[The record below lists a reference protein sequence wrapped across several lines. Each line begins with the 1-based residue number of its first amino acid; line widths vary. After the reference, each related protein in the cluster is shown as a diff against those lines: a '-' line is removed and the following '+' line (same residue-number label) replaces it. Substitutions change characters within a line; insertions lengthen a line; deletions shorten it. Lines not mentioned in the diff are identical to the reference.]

1 MLRGRHQFIGSIPG
15 IHRHRPQ
22 RQLLRT
28 DDVDPPLATMI
39 AFAVTRARWFIP
51 AVVDQPATVS
61 ARVAVLPHN
70 VRNGWQRL

>member
-22 RQLLRT
+22 RQLLLT
-28 DDVDPPLATMI
+28 DDVDQPLATMI

-51 AVVDQPATVS
+51 AIVQAS
-61 ARVAVLPHN
+61 
-70 VRNGWQRL
+70 NGQRQGCRLTA